1 MHFPSK
7 CFLSNAEKIYGF
19 LFSKNKKII
28 ILLFCYL
35 MPINQFNKYTIINS
49 VFFYKNVMWADDDEG
64 IINYEWSNI
73 DGRFFI

>member
-1 MHFPSK
+1 
-7 CFLSNAEKIYGF
+7 
-19 LFSKNKKII
+19 
-28 ILLFCYL
+28 